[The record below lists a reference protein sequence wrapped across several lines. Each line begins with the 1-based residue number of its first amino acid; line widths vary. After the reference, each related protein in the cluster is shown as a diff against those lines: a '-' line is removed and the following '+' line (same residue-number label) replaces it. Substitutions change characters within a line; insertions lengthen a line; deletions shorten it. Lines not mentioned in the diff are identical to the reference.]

1 MKIKK
6 KTLLITLG
14 ILVVVIIIGANIF
27 FSKQKMTVVQAD
39 SIKRIDIKEQVSA
52 SGSIQPKTKVNI
64 TAEVNAKILAI
75 YVKEGETVTKGQPL
89 IQLDTVQPQKDVDQ
103 YGYSLN
109 EIEARTEGAK
119 TSFLQAEAE
128 YNRQKQLFERKLT
141 SETLLKDA
149 EYAYLN
155 SKCNYDAMLS
165 QAKQGQSMYE
175 KAVDNLGKTKITAP
189 MDGVLTYLDAEVGE
203 IAQAQTS
210 YTQGKTLMIVSN
222 MNAFEVAVDVDETEI
237 TKILLGQSA
246 KIEVDAFP
254 DTTFNGEV
262 VEIGNTATTSNTG
275 STEQSTNF
283 KVKILFTE
291 GIAHIR
297 PGMSASVDIITNT
310 RSKILTV
317 PYGAIVM
324 RSAELDSS
332 LRKDLKLPDAG
343 SDSSTVSKKNE
354 DIKGIFLAKSG
365 KAKFTQVTTGIADQK
380 NIEIITGVAEGDTVI
395 TGPFKILRAIKNDE
409 NIKIEKMIEKEKSL

>member
-6 KTLLITLG
+6 KTLLISLG

-39 SIKRIDIKEQVSA
+39 LIKRIDIKEQVSA

-75 YVKEGETVTKGQPL
+75 YVKEGETVTKGQSL

-128 YNRQKQLFERKLT
+128 YNRQKQLFERNLT

-262 VEIGNTATTSNTG
+262 VEIGNTAVVSNTG

-310 RSKILTV
+310 RSKTLTV

-324 RSAELDSS
+324 RSTELDSTLKQDPKS
-332 LRKDLKLPDAG
+332 LDAE
-343 SDSSTVSKKNE
+343 SDSSLAFKKDK
-354 DIKGIFLAKSG
+354 DIKGVYLAKNG
-365 KAKFTQVTTGIADQK
+365 KAKFAQVTTGIADQK
-380 NIEIITGVAEGDTVI
+380 NIEIITGVVESDTVI
-395 TGPFKILRAIKNDE
+395 TGPFKTLRALKNDE
-409 NIKIEKMIEKEKSL
+409 NIKIEKMNEKEKSL

>member
-1 MKIKK
+1 M
-6 KTLLITLG
+6 
-14 ILVVVIIIGANIF
+14 
-27 FSKQKMTVVQAD
+27 
-39 SIKRIDIKEQVSA
+39 
-52 SGSIQPKTKVNI
+52 
-64 TAEVNAKILAI
+64 
-75 YVKEGETVTKGQPL
+75 
-89 IQLDTVQPQKDVDQ
+89 
-103 YGYSLN
+103 LN
-109 EIEARTEGAK
+109 
-119 TSFLQAEAE
+119 
-128 YNRQKQLFERKLT
+128 
-141 SETLLKDA
+141 
-149 EYAYLN
+149 
-155 SKCNYDAMLS
+155 MLS